1 MSLRSDDLY
10 LVDLLDAS
18 DAIARSLRGVSFDQF
33 VGQTEKRD
41 AVLWNLMIIGEAS
54 TRLSAHVTDELTE
67 IPWDLIRG
75 FRNRV
80 VHGYFALKWPIVWQI
95 ATDEV
100 PRLRERGEAYLAKNH
115 AETHLRRKEIA
126 VEIQPDESP

>member
-1 MSLRSDDLY
+1 MSRRTDDLY

-18 DAIARSLRGVSFDQF
+18 DAIARSLRGIAFDQF
-33 VGQTEKRD
+33 VGQPEKRD
-41 AVLWNLMIIGEAS
+41 AILWNLMIIGEAA
-54 TRLSAHVTDELTE
+54 TRLSPDITGVLTE

-100 PRLRERGEAYLAKNH
+100 PRLRERGEAFLAKNH
-115 AETHLRRKEIA
+115 VETYLRWKEIT
-126 VEIQPDESP
+126 VDGPPEESR